1 MNRIHKNLATKVLVP
16 LWLVTIAQLGGACM
30 SCAVVLTFTQ
40 IASTTYTV
48 PLFTVGGVIV
58 FAVLA
63 AITFFAAREQPLDKT
78 NN

>member
-30 SCAVVLTFTQ
+30 SCALLLVFTHV
-40 IASTTYTV
+40 ITATYAV
-48 PLFTVGGVIV
+48 PLFTVGLGIIL
-58 FAVLA
+58 AVLA
-63 AITFFAAREQPLDKT
+63 AITFFAVREQPLDKT